1 MSADFSFGRTSG
13 NSGGAGPTGAP
24 LRPLPPLA
32 KRLNRNALTVAA
44 VIMGMTVLT
53 AIVVLNPGA
62 EEKKAGTA
70 PASADEA
77 PPVPPRPA
85 FLDEPARVSLESHSP
100 PPDSEVLPPAVMS
113 TASRGAITGNGGIDI
128 NDPYGSLP
136 SAGGGSGSSAVPPE
150 ASARDRA
157 FQAALSS
164 SALVGAG
171 QAQP

>member
-13 NSGGAGPTGAP
+13 NSGGAGPTGVP

-62 EEKKAGTA
+62 DEKNSGAP

-85 FLDEPARVSLESHSP
+85 FLDEPARVSVERNSP
-100 PPDSEVLPPAVMS
+100 VADA
-113 TASRGAITGNGGIDI
+113 D
-128 NDPYGSLP
+128 
-136 SAGGGSGSSAVPPE
+136 
-150 ASARDRA
+150 
-157 FQAALSS
+157 
-164 SALVGAG
+164 
-171 QAQP
+171 